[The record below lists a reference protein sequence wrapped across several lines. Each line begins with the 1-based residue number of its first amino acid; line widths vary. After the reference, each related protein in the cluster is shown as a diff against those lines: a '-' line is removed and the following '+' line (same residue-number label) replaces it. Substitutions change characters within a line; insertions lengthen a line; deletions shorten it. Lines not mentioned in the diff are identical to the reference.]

1 MPAGESNPA
10 DRRYTTEHEW
20 IKPEGEHY
28 IVGITAFAQDQL
40 GDIVYVELP
49 KVGDQVEAGR
59 AFGVIESVKTASDLY
74 APVTGEV
81 VAVNSELI
89 DQPQSVNDD
98 PYDAGWMIKIR
109 PAEALSP
116 PSLTHPFGTDQYG
129 RDILS
134 RAMTGARL
142 SLLTGLGAVA
152 VALTA
157 GVVVGLACGV
167 IGG

>member
-1 MPAGESNPA
+1 MPAGGSNPA

-28 IVGITAFAQDQL
+28 VVGITAFAQDQL

-74 APVTGEV
+74 APVSGEV
-81 VAVNSELI
+81 VAVNSELV
-89 DQPQSVNDD
+89 DQPQSVNED

-109 PAEALSP
+109 PADSTELEK
-116 PSLTHPFGTDQYG
+116 
-129 RDILS
+129 
-134 RAMTGARL
+134 
-142 SLLTGLGAVA
+142 LLTAEQYSEQTGE
-152 VALTA
+152 
-157 GVVVGLACGV
+157 
-167 IGG
+167 